1 MIIISYIIQLYNK
14 NQNICLR
21 QENIME
27 LKCNKNCHSQYRL
40 EYHLILVTKYRRSC
54 ITPEMLEYLTQECR
68 RLLALS
74 EAELLEMNG
83 EADHIHLL
91 ISAPPQICLAK
102 MINSLKSTTSR
113 LVRKK
118 YTDHLARFYWKP
130 YFWNRSYLILS
141 SGGAP
146 IEVIRRYIQEQ
157 GK

>member
-1 MIIISYIIQLYNK
+1 
-14 NQNICLR
+14 
-21 QENIME
+21 ME

-40 EYHLILVTKYRRSC
+40 EYHLILVTKYRKPC
-54 ITPEMLEYLTQECR
+54 ITPEMLEYLTQECH

-74 EAELLEMNG
+74 EVELLEING
-83 EADHIHLL
+83 EADHVHLL

-118 YTDHLARFYWKP
+118 YADHLAKFYWKP

-157 GK
+157 GR